1 LLDKRVF
8 RITEISMEEEGETT
22 VRAVEHPCGTGSK
35 SLIARGLD
43 VKVNGLFTI
52 DGDLD

>member
-1 LLDKRVF
+1 
-8 RITEISMEEEGETT
+8 MEEEGETT
-22 VRAVEHPCGTGSK
+22 VRAIEHPCGAGGQ

-52 DGDLD
+52 DGELD